1 MLTLYGHAASSNVR
15 KVLWTCH
22 ELGLDRLH
30 KDFNGATLLSTFPHY
45 RAINPNGMVP
55 AIDDGGFVLWES
67 NAIIRYLA
75 TKHRRH
81 DLLPEDP
88 EKRAVIEQWMDWQ
101 ASDFNNAWHTAFAGL
116 VRKTVP
122 SPSPAQIETSRQ
134 AWIVKMNVLE
144 ARLTD
149 TGGHVAGSGFTLAD
163 IPIGI
168 AVNRWFMTPI
178 ERPQLPQVEAYYD
191 RLSDREG
198 YRLYGRNGL
207 P

>member
-1 MLTLYGHAASSNVR
+1 
-15 KVLWTCH
+15 
-22 ELGLDRLH
+22 
-30 KDFNGATLLSTFPHY
+30 
-45 RAINPNGMVP
+45 
-55 AIDDGGFVLWES
+55 
-67 NAIIRYLA
+67 
-75 TKHRRH
+75 
-81 DLLPEDP
+81 
-88 EKRAVIEQWMDWQ
+88 
-101 ASDFNNAWHTAFAGL
+101 
-116 VRKTVP
+116 
-122 SPSPAQIETSRQ
+122 
-134 AWIVKMNVLE
+134 MNVLE

-149 TGGHVAGSGFTLAD
+149 TGGHVATPGFTLAD